1 MSFDP
6 SVVLSGSAFIIAGGS
21 FVLVAKYMGRCERK
35 FQQLDDVTEDVYRKQ
50 QTTIREE
57 KPPQLQ
63 QPKRQAPPQSRI
75 ISGGQVAQPRLAAP
89 QGRQTQR
96 RAAPRPK
103 QEVDPIYHPR
113 SAELFQGEYQ
123 EGVVYYHER

>member
-6 SVVLSGSAFIIAGGS
+6 GEVLAGAALVISGGG
-21 FVLVAKYMGRCERK
+21 FVLMARYMGRCEQK

-50 QTTIREE
+50 NTTVRPVE
-57 KPPQLQ
+57 PAQLQ
-63 QPKRQAPPQSRI
+63 QPKRAPQSRI
-75 ISGGQVAQPRLAAP
+75 ISGGQVAQPQIAAP
-89 QGRQTQR
+89 KGRQPQR

-103 QEVDPIYHPR
+103 QEADPIYHPR